1 MEREVG
7 NIRFP
12 LDGNCIYARADD
24 DYATFRPGELTHK
37 ATPTVTE
44 NIEAFNEVVNA
55 NIQCIV
61 TPMNKC
67 VEAMKKLAEVFNSL
81 GDSDD

>member
-1 MEREVG
+1 MEREVSEF
-7 NIRFP
+7 RFP
-12 LDGNCIYARADD
+12 FDGACIYARTDGN
-24 DYATFRPGELTHK
+24 YFTYRPGELTHK

-61 TPMNKC
+61 TSMDKC
-67 VEAMKKLAEVFNSL
+67 VEAMKKLAEVFNRL